1 MFKGFRMRFR
11 LLLMWFCFWS
21 QAAWARQDKST
32 AEIIAIV
39 GGELRICG
47 PQGTI
52 PNGIV
57 LIQGETLLAVG
68 DSTMSIP
75 AGAKTIDAKGCVITP
90 GLIDARSKLWLAK
103 DSSDASASDASLD
116 IVDGI
121 DPYSEDWHEVLASG
135 VTTAYM
141 QPSSKGSLG
150 GYGAVVSVMPKST
163 GGVAVLSAKA
173 GLQASLGASA
183 SNNRTRQQELERTK
197 KILDAAVEYRKKWDE
212 YEAYM
217 AKQAKEPPAKPETKP
232 TADPTS
238 ATAPPSSGSPAPG
251 APTSGAPTTGTPT
264 PGTPTPGGRGPG
276 GGRGFPSGRPPSLPE
291 GGIPNRPTPS
301 TTDTASK
308 AAVEPD
314 KSKDKPVKKPDRE
327 PAKEALLKVIQG
339 EIPLRLEVNG
349 PDDVFFALKL
359 FESDALKTIQVVF
372 EGLGD
377 LRSAGKVIRDLKNPI
392 VLGPWLE
399 LEKDD
404 KESDDSPKRWG
415 TDFSAYDGVVAIAT
429 NGRSSQSSKLL
440 RAHAAKAISYGFS
453 HDRAL
458 RAMTLDA
465 ALALGVSDRIGSL
478 AKGKRADIACFR
490 GEPTNP
496 ANPVVW
502 VMNGGKLVEDNDNKV
517 KRASAEVP
525 NAAMRIVDSSIE
537 FTAPLPK
544 CFSIK
549 TSQYWLRGQLQPAVI
564 RVCDGKIVGITTDDG
579 KVLANSIDGAL
590 KALEDKPLFDLGDA
604 VVTPGLFS
612 GHANFGLDRIIDP
625 QSESDASLVVAADG
639 FSRDFNGELKLVRN
653 GLLRALLSPGSSN
666 PISGNASLVRIGATE
681 PTIVRDAAAKFVLS
695 NSARNANR
703 FPSSLAGQIQMVS
716 QALQGTLLP
725 SRVYLPSSIE
735 QKLQDRRLSI
745 LKDVASGKRVA
756 IVEAQSD
763 AEILGALQLVETQTL
778 SALLFGPKQLKNHI
792 ARIQKTKCTIVV
804 QPLTANSFDWYL
816 QDIVQAT
823 KVGIPICFAGES
835 AEQLRLTASLA
846 VAAGADHNQMLS
858 ALCDVPIALLAPSVK
873 AGLAIDGPADF
884 VIWSGSPV
892 NLEATPL
899 HVLIDGQFASRKD
912 N

>member
-1 MFKGFRMRFR
+1 MFKGFRMRFC
-11 LLLMWFCFWS
+11 LLLIWICFWS
-21 QAAWARQDKST
+21 PAAFAQQDKT
-32 AEIIAIV
+32 TTEIIAII
-39 GGELRICG
+39 GAELRICEA
-47 PQGTI
+47 QGTI

-68 DSTMSIP
+68 DSTLSIP
-75 AGAKTIDAKGCVITP
+75 AGARTVDAKGCVITP
-90 GLIDARSKLWLAK
+90 GLIDARSKLWLAA
-103 DSSDASASDASLD
+103 DSSNAIASDASLD

-121 DPYSEDWHEVLASG
+121 DSYSENWHEVLSSG
-135 VTTAYM
+135 VTTVYM

-232 TADPTS
+232 TAVTSS
-238 ATAPPSSGSPAPG
+238 ATAPPAPGTPAP
-251 APTSGAPTTGTPT
+251 GAPTTGTPA
-264 PGTPTPGGRGPG
+264 PGTPTPGGR
-276 GGRGFPSGRPPSLPE
+276 RGFPGGRPPNLPE
-291 GGIPNRPTPS
+291 GGIPNRPTQPA
-301 TTDTASK
+301 TDTTSK
-308 AAVEPD
+308 AAEPD

-327 PAKEALLKVIQG
+327 PAKEELVKVIQG

-399 LEKDD
+399 LEQED

-415 TDFSAYDGVVAIAT
+415 TDFSTYDGVIAIAT

-453 HDRAL
+453 QDRAL
-458 RAMTLDA
+458 RAITMDA

-478 AKGKRADIACFR
+478 TKGKRADIACFR

-502 VMNGGKLVEDNDNKV
+502 VMSGGTMVTNERTSQAPAERTNSDVRNTH
-517 KRASAEVP
+517 SAF
-525 NAAMRIVDSSIE
+525 E
-537 FTAPLPK
+537 FAAPLPN

-549 TSQYWLRGQLQPAVI
+549 TSRCWLEGRLQPAVLRI
-564 RVCDGKIVGITTDDG
+564 CDGKIVGIEKGIEKDG
-579 KVLANSIDGAL
+579 VDSKSSHSV
-590 KALEDKPLFDLGDA
+590 FDLTDA
-604 VVTPGLFS
+604 IVTPGLFS

-625 QSESDASLVVAADG
+625 QSESDSSLVVAADG
-639 FSRDFNGELKLVRN
+639 FARDFNGELKLVRS
-653 GLLRALLSPGSSN
+653 GLLRALLAPGSSN
-666 PISGNASLVRIGATE
+666 PISGNASLVRLGATE

-695 NSARNANR
+695 NNARNANR

-716 QALQGTLLP
+716 QSLNGTLLP
-725 SRVYLPSSIE
+725 SRVYLPTSIE

-745 LKDVASGKRVA
+745 LRDVASGKTVA
-756 IVEAQSD
+756 IIESQSD
-763 AEILGALQLVETQTL
+763 AEILSALKLIETQKL
-778 SALLFGPKQLKNHI
+778 NALLFGPKQLRNHI
-792 ARIQKTKCTIVV
+792 ARIQKAKCTIVV

-816 QDIVQAT
+816 QDLVQAT
-823 KVGIPICFAGES
+823 QAGIPICFAGES

-846 VAAGADHNQMLS
+846 VAAGADHNKILS
-858 ALCDVPIALLAPSVK
+858 ALCEVPIALLSPSVK

-884 VIWSGSPV
+884 VIWSDSPV
-892 NLEATPL
+892 NLESKPL
-899 HVLIDGQFASRKD
+899 YVLIDGQFASRKD